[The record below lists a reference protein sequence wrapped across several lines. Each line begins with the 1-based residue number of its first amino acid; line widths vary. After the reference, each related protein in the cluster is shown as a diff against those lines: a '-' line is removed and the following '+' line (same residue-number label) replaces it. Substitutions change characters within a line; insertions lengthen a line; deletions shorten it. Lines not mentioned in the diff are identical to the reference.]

1 MTRVERSALV
11 PHAAQALFDLVADI
25 ERYPQFL
32 PWCGAARIEARRGN
46 EVQATLEIDFH
57 GIRQRFS
64 TRNTNTPSG
73 SIVLELVN
81 GPFRKLHGVWC
92 FTALGEAACKVE
104 LSLEYEFGSLLLS
117 RVVGPVFSHIAN
129 TMVDAF
135 VRRAAQMARQ
145 QGLGRPGGAS
155 SASEPGKPSTP

>member
-11 PHAAQALFDLVADI
+11 AYPAEQLFALVADI

-32 PWCGAARIEARRGN
+32 PWCRAARIDHREGD

-57 GIRQRFS
+57 GLRQRFS
-64 TRNTNTPSG
+64 TRNTEEAPR
-73 SIVLELVN
+73 SITLALVS
-81 GPFRKLHGVWC
+81 GPFKRLSGLWR

-104 LSLEYEFGSLLLS
+104 LTLEYEFGSLLLS
-117 RVVGPVFSHIAN
+117 RMVGPVFGRIAN

-135 VRRAAQMARQ
+135 VKRAAQVAA
-145 QGLGRPGGAS
+145 QGPDAS
-155 SASEPGKPSTP
+155 R